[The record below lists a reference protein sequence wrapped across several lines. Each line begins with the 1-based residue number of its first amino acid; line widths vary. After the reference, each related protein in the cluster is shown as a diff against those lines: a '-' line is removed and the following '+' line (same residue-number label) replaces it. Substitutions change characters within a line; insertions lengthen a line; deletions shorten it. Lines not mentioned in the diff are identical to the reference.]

1 LIWPISSSVS
11 VPVYED
17 ASIQYTDKKGT
28 CTIEIL
34 EKGKKMHDDEIEEN
48 FGVCDLNNIN

>member
-1 LIWPISSSVS
+1 MP
-11 VPVYED
+11 
-17 ASIQYTDKKGT
+17 IQYTNKKGI